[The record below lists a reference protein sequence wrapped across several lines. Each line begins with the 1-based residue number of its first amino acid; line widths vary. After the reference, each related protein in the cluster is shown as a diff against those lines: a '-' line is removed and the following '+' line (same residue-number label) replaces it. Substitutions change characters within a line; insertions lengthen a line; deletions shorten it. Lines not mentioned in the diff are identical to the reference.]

1 MSDNKYF
8 ILANSQKEA
17 IDYWNNSQYELADIV
32 LALTDNGIFEG
43 MKLYSVFKHEGFL
56 ALMNIF
62 KFNFNL
68 AKKELGIN
76 GEYVERG
83 GDIYAED
90 YNPKR
95 NPQVLT
101 ITGAELASKGKD
113 LFDEFEKQFAKLVD
127 TLNKKNN
134 K

>member
-43 MKLYSVFKHEGFL
+43 MKFYSVFKHEGFL

-62 KFNFNL
+62 KFDFNL

>member
-8 ILANSQKEA
+8 VLANSQKEA
-17 IDYWNNSQYELADIV
+17 IDYWNNSQYDLADIV

-43 MKLYSVFKHEGFL
+43 MKFYSVFKHEGFL

-62 KFNFNL
+62 KFDFNL

-101 ITGAELASKGKD
+101 ITGADLASKGKD
-113 LFDEFEKQFAKLVD
+113 LFDEFEKQFVKLVD

>member
-1 MSDNKYF
+1 MNSEKF
-8 ILANSQKEA
+8 FTLADSQKEA
-17 IDYWNNSQYELADIV
+17 TEFWNNSQYELADIV
-32 LALTDNGIFEG
+32 LALTDNGVFEG
-43 MKLYSVFKHEGFL
+43 IKLYSVFSHEGFL

-62 KFNFNL
+62 KFNFDL

-83 GDIYAED
+83 GDIYAKD

-95 NPQVLT
+95 NPNALT

-113 LFDEFEKQFAKLVD
+113 FFDEFEKQFLKMVD
-127 TLNKKNN
+127 TLNKKYN
-134 K
+134 

>member
-1 MSDNKYF
+1 MSDKKYF
-8 ILANSQKEA
+8 VLADSQQEA
-17 IDYWNNSQYELADIV
+17 VDYWNNSQYDLADIV

-43 MKLYSVFKHEGFL
+43 MKFYSVFRHEGFL

-62 KFNFNL
+62 KFDFQL
-68 AKKELGIN
+68 VKKELGIN

-101 ITGAELASKGKD
+101 YVGVELASKGKD
-113 LFDEFEKQFAKLVD
+113 LFDNFEKQFINLVD
-127 TLNKKNN
+127 TLKK
-134 K
+134 KVK